1 MTYTHSSHGSE
12 IQAQLEWAVWREFPH
27 EVAVSC
33 WLGLKSS
40 EGLMGTG
47 ESNAAGSSWEASV
60 PLCMDFFTELLEC
73 LHNSQLK
80 SKVEAPYPL

>member
-1 MTYTHSSHGSE
+1 MIPMDQESRHGFSG
-12 IQAQLEWAVWREFPH
+12 QSGLEFSH
-27 EVAVSC
+27 EVTVRC

-47 ESNAAGSSWEASV
+47 ESNAAGSSLEASV
-60 PLCMDFFTELLEC
+60 PLCMDFSTGLLEC

-80 SKVEAPYPL
+80 SKVEAP